1 MNTRYKEALLLCAM
15 MLIAAAPPAFGT
27 IIYGGANVEVPTSTP
42 ATAVGDAGTLNNR
55 VGVLDFTTPKM
66 AGWPVA
72 MGIMGIANNNIVVDP
87 SDAAPY
93 SKYCRSWVF
102 TGATLPAGTAG
113 DAAAEWTGT
122 LAPAS
127 ASEVLN
133 TGDTI
138 IMSASANGQS
148 HSEVHATNTTGN
160 ATNTTGTV
168 PTTAQTLIDAWAGS
182 RAVVGSIDLWD
193 RDLYGNAQITST
205 AQTDAAGSVSTGA
218 TAAGYT
224 GNEEPQ
230 PNAVAGFSARRITMS
245 SGSTRV
251 PGAISGT
258 VTGTTSVEIANALGG
273 PVAARAPGLAAG
285 YATANTYAMAAA
297 SDLPNTRSYS
307 LSDIRSSARATRPTT
322 NGETAVLAR
331 SDGTA
336 SSEAWDSSRNWA
348 SPTAPGTGNSITSV
362 TGKTVA
368 QATAMRAGDII
379 FGDSLTLPGIL
390 AARSPDGAQ
399 TWSQMLAVAAKGQS
413 VIQAPTPDERDAFTF
428 AYTSARVRRTTGNTA
443 DANRAIGATWLGSA
457 ATTDANLPLTNGA
470 SLNAKSAET
479 QSGFNTAATLSN
491 IGMSSGAHAKSATTT
506 VDPFQG
512 STATL
517 ATKAHFTGVGAQPQ
531 EVAIG
536 NTLAAYPAGT
546 VPIVQNGFVTN
557 GPGFTGQGWDDAGSY
572 IIAGTQDA
580 TTTGSSGTYRLTAQ
594 PTDVREWVSGAS
606 LLTNNWILQRPIP
619 LNWQKPQTVSAVPNL
634 QEIPFVGRNPDS
646 YQWSGNMIGPS

>member
-1 MNTRYKEALLLCAM
+1 MNTRYKVALLLCAM
-15 MLIAAAPPAFGT
+15 MLIATAPPAFGT

-55 VGVLDFTTPKM
+55 AGALDFTVPKM
-66 AGWPVA
+66 AGWPAV
-72 MGIMGIANNNIVVDP
+72 MNTVNNRIVVDP
-87 SDAAPY
+87 RAAGAFA
-93 SKYCRSWVF
+93 KYCRSWVF
-102 TGATLPAGTAG
+102 TGATLPARTQG

-127 ASEVLN
+127 ASEVLD
-133 TGDTI
+133 TADTI

-148 HSEVHATNTTGN
+148 HSEVHATN
-160 ATNTTGTV
+160 AAGTI

-182 RAVVGSIDLWD
+182 RIAGGFVNPWD

-205 AQTDAAGSVSTGA
+205 AQTNAAGSVSTGA

-224 GNEEPQ
+224 GNDEPQ
-230 PNAVAGFSARRITMS
+230 PYAVAGFSAQRITMS

-273 PVAARAPGLAAG
+273 PVAARAPGWAAG

-322 NGETAVLAR
+322 NGQTAVLAR

-368 QATAMRAGDII
+368 QATAMRTGDII
-379 FGDSLTLPGIL
+379 FGDGLPLGPAGTIL
-390 AARSPDGAQ
+390 AARSPDGLQ

-428 AYTSARVRRTTGNTA
+428 ADTSARVTRANGNTA
-443 DANRAIGATWLGSA
+443 DANRAISATWLGSA
-457 ATTDANLPLTNGA
+457 AATDANLPLTSGA

-479 QSGFNTAATLSN
+479 QSGFNTEATLSN
-491 IGMSSGAHAKSATTT
+491 IGMSSGAHAKGTTT
-506 VDPFQG
+506 GQG

-517 ATKAHFTGVGAQPQ
+517 ATKARFTGAGVGPQ
-531 EVAIG
+531 QVAIG
-536 NTLAAYPAGT
+536 NALAYPGGN
-546 VPIVQNGFVTN
+546 PILNGFVTN

-594 PTDVREWVSGAS
+594 PTDVREWVTGAS
-606 LLTNNWILQRPIP
+606 LLNNNWILQRPAP
-619 LNWQKPQTVSAVPNL
+619 LNWQKPQTVNAVPNL
-634 QEIPFVGRNPDS
+634 QEIPVAGRNPDS
-646 YQWSGNMIGPS
+646 YQWSGDMTGPS

>member
-1 MNTRYKEALLLCAM
+1 MNTRYKVALLLCAM
-15 MLIAAAPPAFGT
+15 MLIATAPPAFGT

-55 VGVLDFTTPKM
+55 AGALDFTVPKM
-66 AGWPVA
+66 AGWPAV
-72 MGIMGIANNNIVVDP
+72 MNTVNNRIVVDP
-87 SDAAPY
+87 RAAGAFA
-93 SKYCRSWVF
+93 KYCRSWVF
-102 TGATLPAGTAG
+102 TGATLPARTAG

-133 TGDTI
+133 TADTI

-148 HSEVHATNTTGN
+148 HSEVHATN
-160 ATNTTGTV
+160 AAGTI

-182 RAVVGSIDLWD
+182 RIAVGSVNPGWD

-224 GNEEPQ
+224 GNTEPQ
-230 PNAVAGFSARRITMS
+230 PNAVAGFSAQRITMS

-273 PVAARAPGLAAG
+273 PVAARAPGWAAG

-368 QATAMRAGDII
+368 QATAMRTGDII
-379 FGDSLTLPGIL
+379 FGDGLPLGPAGTIL
-390 AARSPDGAQ
+390 AARSPDGLQ

-428 AYTSARVRRTTGNTA
+428 AYTSARVTRTTGNTL

-457 ATTDANLPLTNGA
+457 STTDANLPLTSGA

-479 QSGFNTAATLSN
+479 QSGFNTAATLSS
-491 IGMSSGAHAKSATTT
+491 IGMSSGAHTKQATTG
-506 VDPFQG
+506 QG
-512 STATL
+512 SVAKL
-517 ATKAHFTGVGAQPQ
+517 ATKASFTGVGTQPQ
-531 EVAIG
+531 QVAIG
-536 NTLAAYPAGT
+536 NTLAYPAGT
-546 VPIVQNGFVTN
+546 LSATGLLNGFVTN

-594 PTDVREWVSGAS
+594 PTDVREWVTGAS
-606 LLTNNWILQRPIP
+606 LLDNNWILQRPAP

-634 QEIPFVGRNPDS
+634 QEIPFTGRNPDI
-646 YQWSGNMIGPS
+646 YQWSGGMTGPS

>member
-1 MNTRYKEALLLCAM
+1 MNTRYKVALLLCAM
-15 MLIAAAPPAFGT
+15 MLIATAPSAFGT
-27 IIYGGANVEVPTSTP
+27 ITYGGTNVEVPPSTP
-42 ATAVGDAGTLNNR
+42 ATAVGDAGTLNN
-55 VGVLDFTTPKM
+55 GVNALVFNTPKM
-66 AGWPVA
+66 AGWPA
-72 MGIMGIANNNIVVDP
+72 PMAIMGIANNGIAVDP
-87 SDAAPY
+87 SGGALFA
-93 SKYCRSWVF
+93 KYCRSWVF
-102 TGATLPAGTAG
+102 TGASLPVATAG
-113 DAAAEWTGT
+113 GAAAEWTGT

-148 HSEVHATNTTGN
+148 HSEVLATTT
-160 ATNTTGTV
+160 AGTV

-182 RAVVGSIDLWD
+182 RTVAGGVGWD
-193 RDLYGNAQITST
+193 RDLHGNAQITST
-205 AQTDAAGSVSTGA
+205 AQTNAPGSVSTGA

-224 GNEEPQ
+224 GNTETQ
-230 PNAVAGFSARRITMS
+230 PYAVAGFSARRITMS

-251 PGAISGT
+251 PGAISGM
-258 VTGTTSVEIANALGG
+258 VTGTTSVEIANAAGG
-273 PVAARAPGLAAG
+273 RAAG

-297 SDLPNTRSYS
+297 SDLPNTRSFS
-307 LSDIRSSARATRPTT
+307 LSEIRSSARATRTT
-322 NGETAVLAR
+322 NGQTAVLAR

-379 FGDSLTLPGIL
+379 FGDGLPLGPAGTIL
-390 AARSPDGAQ
+390 AARSPDGLQ

-413 VIQAPTPDERDAFTF
+413 VNRVITMPNERDAFTF
-428 AYTSARVRRTTGNTA
+428 ADTSARVTRANGNTA
-443 DANRAIGATWLGSA
+443 DANRAISATWLGSA
-457 ATTDANLPLTNGA
+457 AATDANLPLTSGA

-479 QSGFNTAATLSN
+479 QSGFNTEATLSN
-491 IGMSSGAHAKSATTT
+491 IGMSSGAHAKGTTT
-506 VDPFQG
+506 GQG

-517 ATKAHFTGVGAQPQ
+517 ATKARFTGAGVGPQ
-531 EVAIG
+531 QVAIG
-536 NTLAAYPAGT
+536 NALAYPGGN
-546 VPIVQNGFVTN
+546 PILNGFVTN

-594 PTDVREWVSGAS
+594 PTDVREWVTGAT
-606 LLTNNWILQRPIP
+606 LLNNNWILQRPAP
-619 LNWQKPQTVSAVPNL
+619 LNWQKPQTVNAVPNL
-634 QEIPFVGRNPDS
+634 QEIPVAGRNPDS
-646 YQWSGNMIGPS
+646 YQWSGDMTGPS

>member
-1 MNTRYKEALLLCAM
+1 MDRRQRQMCIRDRLLVAI
-15 MLIAAAPPAFGT
+15 MLIAAVPPAFGT
-27 IIYGGANVEVPTSTP
+27 ITYGGANVEVPTSTP

-55 VGVLDFTTPKM
+55 AGALDFTVPKM
-66 AGWPVA
+66 AGWPAV
-72 MGIMGIANNNIVVDP
+72 MNTVNNRIVVDP
-87 SDAAPY
+87 SAAADAFE
-93 SKYCRSWVF
+93 KYCRSWVF

-127 ASEVLN
+127 ASEVLD
-133 TGDTI
+133 TADTI

-148 HSEVHATNTTGN
+148 HSEVHATN
-160 ATNTTGTV
+160 AAGTI

-182 RAVVGSIDLWD
+182 RIAGGFVNPRDRNPWD

-205 AQTDAAGSVSTGA
+205 AQTNAPGSVSTGA

-224 GNEEPQ
+224 GNTEPQ
-230 PNAVAGFSARRITMS
+230 PNAVAGFSAQRITMS

-251 PGAISGT
+251 PGAISGM
-258 VTGTTSVEIANALGG
+258 VTGTTSVEIANAAGG
-273 PVAARAPGLAAG
+273 RGDG

-307 LSDIRSSARATRPTT
+307 LSDIRSSARATRGVT

-348 SPTAPGTGNSITSV
+348 SPTTSGTGNSFTSV

-368 QATAMRAGDII
+368 QATAMRAGDNV
-379 FGDSLTLPGIL
+379 FGDSLTLPAFL
-390 AARSPDGAQ
+390 AARSPDGVQ

-413 VIQAPTPDERDAFTF
+413 VSQIIALPDERDAFTF
-428 AYTSARVRRTTGNTA
+428 AYTSARVTRTTGNTA

-491 IGMSSGAHAKSATTT
+491 IGMSSGAHAKGATTT
-506 VDPFQG
+506 FTGPIWQG

-536 NTLAAYPAGT
+536 NALAYPAGT

-594 PTDVREWVSGAS
+594 PTDVREWVTGAS
-606 LLTNNWILQRPIP
+606 LLNNNWILQRPAP
-619 LNWQKPQTVSAVPNL
+619 LNWQKPQTVNAVPNL
-634 QEIPFVGRNPDS
+634 QEIPVAGRNPDS
-646 YQWSGNMIGPS
+646 YQWSGDMTGPS

>member
-1 MNTRYKEALLLCAM
+1 MNTRYKVALLLCAM
-15 MLIAAAPPAFGT
+15 MLIATAPSAFGT
-27 IIYGGANVEVPTSTP
+27 ITYGGANVEVPTSNP
-42 ATAVGDAGTLNNR
+42 AVAAGDTGTLNNWA
-55 VGVLDFTTPKM
+55 GALIYNTPKM
-66 AGWPVA
+66 TAGVGWPRL
-72 MGIMGIANNNIVVDP
+72 MTIANNNIVVDP
-87 SDAAPY
+87 SGPAPY
-93 SKYCRSWVF
+93 TKYCRSWVF
-102 TGATLPAGTAG
+102 TGASLPVGFTG

-148 HSEVHATNTTGN
+148 HSEIHATT
-160 ATNTTGTV
+160 AGTI

-182 RAVVGSIDLWD
+182 RNALFAVNAWD

-205 AQTDAAGSVSTGA
+205 AQTNAAGSVSTGA

-230 PNAVAGFSARRITMS
+230 PNAVAGFSAQRITMS

-273 PVAARAPGLAAG
+273 PVAARAPGWAAG

-368 QATAMRAGDII
+368 QATAMRAGDRV
-379 FGDSLTLPGIL
+379 FGDPLVLGPVL
-390 AARSPDGAQ
+390 AARSPDGLQ
-399 TWSQMLAVAAKGQS
+399 TWSQMLAVASKGQS
-413 VIQAPTPDERDAFTF
+413 VNQILTNPYERDAFTF
-428 AYTSARVRRTTGNTA
+428 ADTSARVIRTTGSTA
-443 DANRAIGATWLGSA
+443 DANRAISATWLGSA

-479 QSGFNTAATLSN
+479 QSGFNTVATLSN

-506 VDPFQG
+506 FTGPIFQG
-512 STATL
+512 STAKL
-517 ATKAHFTGVGAQPQ
+517 AAKAHFTGVGTQPQ
-531 EVAIG
+531 QVAIG
-536 NTLAAYPAGT
+536 NVLAYPAGSFSPT
-546 VPIVQNGFVTN
+546 GFLNGFTTN
-557 GPGFTGQGWDDAGSY
+557 GPGFTGEGWDDAGSY
-572 IIAGTQDA
+572 IIAGSQDA
-580 TTTGSSGTYRLTAQ
+580 TTTGSSGTYSLTAQ
-594 PTDVREWVSGAS
+594 PTDVREWVTGAS
-606 LLTNNWILQRPIP
+606 LLNNNWILQRPAP
-619 LNWQKPQTVSAVPNL
+619 LDWQKPQTVNAVPNL
-634 QEIPFVGRNPDS
+634 QEIPVAGRNPDS
-646 YQWSGNMIGPS
+646 YQWSGDMTGPS

>member
-15 MLIAAAPPAFGT
+15 MLIAAVPPAFGT
-27 IIYGGANVEVPTSTP
+27 ITYGGTSVEVPTSTP
-42 ATAVGDAGTLNNR
+42 ATAVGHAGTLSN
-55 VGVLDFTTPKM
+55 GVNALGFNTPKL

-87 SDAAPY
+87 SGADPY

-122 LAPAS
+122 YAPVS
-127 ASEVLN
+127 ASEVLD
-133 TGDTI
+133 TADTI

-148 HSEVHATNTTGN
+148 RSEVHATN
-160 ATNTTGTV
+160 AAGTV

-182 RAVVGSIDLWD
+182 RIVADANPWD

-205 AQTDAAGSVSTGA
+205 AQTNAAGSVSTGA

-224 GNEEPQ
+224 GNTEPQ
-230 PNAVAGFSARRITMS
+230 PNAVAGFSAQRITMS
-245 SGSTRV
+245 AGSTRV

-258 VTGTTSVEIANALGG
+258 VTGTTSVEIANAKGG
-273 PVAARAPGLAAG
+273 RAAG

-307 LSDIRSSARATRPTT
+307 LSDIRSSARATRTT
-322 NGETAVLAR
+322 NGQTAVLAR

-348 SPTAPGTGNSITSV
+348 SPTTSGTGNSFTSV

-428 AYTSARVRRTTGNTA
+428 AYTSARVRRTTGNTS

-506 VDPFQG
+506 FTGPTFQG
-512 STATL
+512 SNATL

-536 NTLAAYPAGT
+536 NTLAYPAGT

-594 PTDVREWVSGAS
+594 PTDVREWVTGAS
-606 LLTNNWILQRPIP
+606 LLDNNWILQRPAP

-634 QEIPFVGRNPDS
+634 QEIPFTGRNPDI
-646 YQWSGNMIGPS
+646 YQWSGGMTGPS

>member
-1 MNTRYKEALLLCAM
+1 MNTRYKVALLLCAM
-15 MLIAAAPPAFGT
+15 MLIATAPPAFGT

-55 VGVLDFTTPKM
+55 AGALDFTVPKM
-66 AGWPVA
+66 AGWPAV
-72 MGIMGIANNNIVVDP
+72 MNTVNNRIVVDP
-87 SDAAPY
+87 SAAAAGAFE
-93 SKYCRSWVF
+93 KYCRSWVF
-102 TGATLPAGTAG
+102 TGATLPARTQG

-133 TGDTI
+133 TADTI

-148 HSEVHATNTTGN
+148 HSEVHATNT
-160 ATNTTGTV
+160 AGTI

-182 RAVVGSIDLWD
+182 RTLVSPNPSD

-205 AQTDAAGSVSTGA
+205 AQTNAAGSVSTGA

-224 GNEEPQ
+224 GNTEPQ

-273 PVAARAPGLAAG
+273 PVAARAPGWAAG

-368 QATAMRAGDII
+368 QATAMRTGDII
-379 FGDSLTLPGIL
+379 FGDGLPLGPAGTIL
-390 AARSPDGAQ
+390 AARSPDGLQ

-428 AYTSARVRRTTGNTA
+428 AYTSARVTRTTGNTL

-457 ATTDANLPLTNGA
+457 STTDANLPLTSGA

-479 QSGFNTAATLSN
+479 QSGFNTAATLSS
-491 IGMSSGAHAKSATTT
+491 IGMSSGAHTKQATTG
-506 VDPFQG
+506 QG
-512 STATL
+512 SVAKL
-517 ATKAHFTGVGAQPQ
+517 ATKASFTGVGPQPQ
-531 EVAIG
+531 QVAIG
-536 NTLAAYPAGT
+536 NVLAYPAGSFSPT
-546 VPIVQNGFVTN
+546 GFLNGFTTN
-557 GPGFTGQGWDDAGSY
+557 GPGFTGDGWDDAGSY
-572 IIAGTQDA
+572 IIAGSQDA
-580 TTTGSSGTYRLTAQ
+580 TTTGSSGTYSLTAQ
-594 PTDVREWVSGAS
+594 PTDVREWVTGAS
-606 LLTNNWILQRPIP
+606 LLNNNWILQRPAP
-619 LNWQKPQTVSAVPNL
+619 LDWQKPQTVNAVPNL
-634 QEIPFVGRNPDS
+634 QEIPVAGRNPDS
-646 YQWSGNMIGPS
+646 YQWSGDLIGPS

>member
-1 MNTRYKEALLLCAM
+1 MNTRYKVALLLCAM
-15 MLIAAAPPAFGT
+15 MLIATAPPAFGT
-27 IIYGGANVEVPTSTP
+27 ITYGGTNVEVPTSTP
-42 ATAVGDAGTLNNR
+42 ATAVGDAGTLNNN
-55 VGVLDFTTPKM
+55 VGALDFTTPKM

-87 SDAAPY
+87 SGAAPY

-122 LAPAS
+122 YAPVS
-127 ASEVLN
+127 ASEVLD
-133 TGDTI
+133 TADTI

-148 HSEVHATNTTGN
+148 RSEVHATN
-160 ATNTTGTV
+160 AAGTV

-182 RAVVGSIDLWD
+182 RTVAGGVGWD

-224 GNEEPQ
+224 GNTEPQ

-273 PVAARAPGLAAG
+273 PAAARAPGWAAG

-307 LSDIRSSARATRPTT
+307 LSDIRSSAMATRPTT
-322 NGETAVLAR
+322 NGQTAVLAR

-348 SPTAPGTGNSITSV
+348 SPTAPGTGNSFTSV

-390 AARSPDGAQ
+390 AARSPDGLQ

-428 AYTSARVRRTTGNTA
+428 AYTSARVTRTTGNTL

-457 ATTDANLPLTNGA
+457 AATDANLPLTNGA

-479 QSGFNTAATLSN
+479 QSGFNTAATLSS
-491 IGMSSGAHAKSATTT
+491 IGMSSGAHTKRTTT
-506 VDPFQG
+506 GQG
-512 STATL
+512 SVAKL
-517 ATKAHFTGVGAQPQ
+517 ATKARFTGVGPQPQ
-531 EVAIG
+531 QVAIG
-536 NTLAAYPAGT
+536 DTLAYPAGT
-546 VPIVQNGFVTN
+546 VSATGLLNGFVTN

-594 PTDVREWVSGAS
+594 PTDVREWVTGAS
-606 LLTNNWILQRPIP
+606 LLNNNWILQRPAP
-619 LNWQKPQTVSAVPNL
+619 LNWQKPQTVNAVPNL
-634 QEIPFVGRNPDS
+634 QEIPVAGRNPDS
-646 YQWSGNMIGPS
+646 YQWSGDMTGPS

>member
-15 MLIAAAPPAFGT
+15 MLIAAVPPAFGT

-55 VGVLDFTTPKM
+55 AGALDFTVPKM
-66 AGWPVA
+66 AGWPAV
-72 MGIMGIANNNIVVDP
+72 MNTANNRIVVDP
-87 SDAAPY
+87 RAAGAFA
-93 SKYCRSWVF
+93 KYCRSWVF
-102 TGATLPAGTAG
+102 TGATLPARTQG

-133 TGDTI
+133 TADTI

-148 HSEVHATNTTGN
+148 HSEVHATNT
-160 ATNTTGTV
+160 AGTI

-182 RAVVGSIDLWD
+182 RTLVSPNPSD

-205 AQTDAAGSVSTGA
+205 AQTNAAGSVSTGA

-224 GNEEPQ
+224 GNTEPQ
-230 PNAVAGFSARRITMS
+230 PNAVAGFSAQRITMS

-273 PVAARAPGLAAG
+273 PVAAPAAGRADG

-307 LSDIRSSARATRPTT
+307 LSDIRSSAMATRPTT
-322 NGETAVLAR
+322 NGQTAVLAR

-368 QATAMRAGDII
+368 QATAMRAGDSV
-379 FGDSLTLPGIL
+379 FGDSLTLPAFL
-390 AARSPDGAQ
+390 AARSPDGVQ

-428 AYTSARVRRTTGNTA
+428 AYTSARVTRTTGDTA
-443 DANRAIGATWLGSA
+443 DANRTIGATWLGSA
-457 ATTDANLPLTNGA
+457 STTDANLPLTSGA

-479 QSGFNTAATLSN
+479 QSGFNTEATLSN
-491 IGMSSGAHAKSATTT
+491 IGMSSGAHAKGTTT
-506 VDPFQG
+506 GQG

-517 ATKAHFTGVGAQPQ
+517 ATKARFTGAGVGPQ
-531 EVAIG
+531 QVAIG
-536 NTLAAYPAGT
+536 NALAYPGGN
-546 VPIVQNGFVTN
+546 PILNGFVTN

-594 PTDVREWVSGAS
+594 PTDVREWVTGAS
-606 LLTNNWILQRPIP
+606 LLDNNWILQRPAP

-634 QEIPFVGRNPDS
+634 QEIPVAGRNPDS
-646 YQWSGNMIGPS
+646 YQWSGDLTGPS

>member
-1 MNTRYKEALLLCAM
+1 MNTRYKVALLLCAM
-15 MLIAAAPPAFGT
+15 MLIATAPPAFGT

-55 VGVLDFTTPKM
+55 AGALDFTVPKM
-66 AGWPVA
+66 AGWPAV
-72 MGIMGIANNNIVVDP
+72 MNTVNNNIVLDP
-87 SDAAPY
+87 SAAGNFE
-93 SKYCRSWVF
+93 KYCRSWVF
-102 TGATLPAGTAG
+102 TGATLPAATQG

-133 TGDTI
+133 TADTI

-148 HSEVHATNTTGN
+148 HSEVHATNT
-160 ATNTTGTV
+160 AGTI

-182 RAVVGSIDLWD
+182 RTLVSPNPSD

-224 GNEEPQ
+224 GNTEPQ

-245 SGSTRV
+245 SGSIRV

-273 PVAARAPGLAAG
+273 PAAARAPGRAAG

-297 SDLPNTRSYS
+297 SDLPNTLSYS
-307 LSDIRSSARATRPTT
+307 LSDIRSSAMATRPTT
-322 NGETAVLAR
+322 NGQTAVLAR

-368 QATAMRAGDII
+368 QATAMRAGDSV

-390 AARSPDGAQ
+390 AARSPDGVQ

-428 AYTSARVRRTTGNTA
+428 AYTSARVTRTTGNTL

-457 ATTDANLPLTNGA
+457 STTDANLPLTSGA

-479 QSGFNTAATLSN
+479 QSGFNTVATLSR
-491 IGMSSGAHAKSATTT
+491 IGMSSGAHAKGATAT
-506 VDPFQG
+506 VAPFQG

-536 NTLAAYPAGT
+536 NTLAYPAGT

-594 PTDVREWVSGAS
+594 PTDVREWVTGAS
-606 LLTNNWILQRPIP
+606 LLNNNWILQRPAP
-619 LNWQKPQTVSAVPNL
+619 LNWQKPQTVNAVPNL
-634 QEIPFVGRNPDS
+634 QEIPVAGRNPDS
-646 YQWSGNMIGPS
+646 YQWSGEMTGPS

>member
-1 MNTRYKEALLLCAM
+1 MNTRYKVALLLCAM
-15 MLIAAAPPAFGT
+15 MLIATAPPAFGT

-55 VGVLDFTTPKM
+55 AGALDFTVPKM
-66 AGWPVA
+66 AGWPAV
-72 MGIMGIANNNIVVDP
+72 MNTVNNRIVVDP
-87 SDAAPY
+87 SAAGAFE
-93 SKYCRSWVF
+93 KYCRSWVF
-102 TGATLPAGTAG
+102 TGATLPAATQG

-133 TGDTI
+133 TADTI

-148 HSEVHATNTTGN
+148 HSEVHATNT
-160 ATNTTGTV
+160 AGTI

-182 RAVVGSIDLWD
+182 RIAVGAVNPGWD

-224 GNEEPQ
+224 GNTEPQ
-230 PNAVAGFSARRITMS
+230 PNAVAGFSAQRITMS

-273 PVAARAPGLAAG
+273 PAAAQAAG
-285 YATANTYAMAAA
+285 RADGYSTANTYAMAAA

-307 LSDIRSSARATRPTT
+307 LSDIRSSAGATRTT
-322 NGETAVLAR
+322 NGQTAVLAR

-368 QATAMRAGDII
+368 QATAMRAGDSV
-379 FGDSLTLPGIL
+379 FGDSLTLPAFL
-390 AARSPDGAQ
+390 AARSPDGVQ

-413 VIQAPTPDERDAFTF
+413 VSQIIALPDERDAFTF
-428 AYTSARVRRTTGNTA
+428 AYTSARVTRTTGNTA

-491 IGMSSGAHAKSATTT
+491 IGMSSGAHAKGATAT
-506 VDPFQG
+506 VAPFQG
-512 STATL
+512 STAKL
-517 ATKAHFTGVGAQPQ
+517 ATKARFTGVGPQPQ
-531 EVAIG
+531 QVAIG
-536 NTLAAYPAGT
+536 DTLAYPAGT
-546 VPIVQNGFVTN
+546 VSATGLLNGFVTN

-594 PTDVREWVSGAS
+594 PTDVREWVTGAS
-606 LLTNNWILQRPIP
+606 LLDNNWILQRPAP

-634 QEIPFVGRNPDS
+634 QEIPFTGRNPDI
-646 YQWSGNMIGPS
+646 YQWSGGMTGPS

>member
-1 MNTRYKEALLLCAM
+1 MNTRYKVALLLCAM
-15 MLIAAAPPAFGT
+15 MLIATAPPAFGT

-55 VGVLDFTTPKM
+55 AGALDFTVPKM
-66 AGWPVA
+66 AGWPAV
-72 MGIMGIANNNIVVDP
+72 MNTVNNRIVVDP
-87 SDAAPY
+87 RAAGAFA
-93 SKYCRSWVF
+93 KYCRSWVF
-102 TGATLPAGTAG
+102 TGATLPARTQG

-148 HSEVHATNTTGN
+148 HSEVHATN
-160 ATNTTGTV
+160 AAGTI

-182 RAVVGSIDLWD
+182 RNALFAVNAWD

-205 AQTDAAGSVSTGA
+205 AQTNAAGSVSTGA

-224 GNEEPQ
+224 GNTEPQ
-230 PNAVAGFSARRITMS
+230 PNAVAGFSAQRITMS

-273 PVAARAPGLAAG
+273 PVAARAPGWAAG

-307 LSDIRSSARATRPTT
+307 LSDIRSSARATRTT
-322 NGETAVLAR
+322 NGQTAVLAR

-368 QATAMRAGDII
+368 QATAMRAGDRV
-379 FGDSLTLPGIL
+379 FGDPLVLGPVL
-390 AARSPDGAQ
+390 AARSPDGLQ
-399 TWSQMLAVAAKGQS
+399 TWSQMLAVASKGQS
-413 VIQAPTPDERDAFTF
+413 VNQILTNPYERDAFTF
-428 AYTSARVRRTTGNTA
+428 ADTSARVIRTTGSTA
-443 DANRAIGATWLGSA
+443 DANRAISATWLGSA
-457 ATTDANLPLTNGA
+457 ATTDANLPLTSGA

-479 QSGFNTAATLSN
+479 QSGFNTVATLSN
-491 IGMSSGAHAKSATTT
+491 IGMSSGAHAKGATAT
-506 VDPFQG
+506 VAPFQG
-512 STATL
+512 STAKL
-517 ATKAHFTGVGAQPQ
+517 ATKARFTGAGVGPQ
-531 EVAIG
+531 QVAIG
-536 NTLAAYPAGT
+536 NALAYPGGN
-546 VPIVQNGFVTN
+546 PILNGFVTN

-594 PTDVREWVSGAS
+594 PTDVREWVTGAS
-606 LLTNNWILQRPIP
+606 LLDNNWILQRPAP
-619 LNWQKPQTVSAVPNL
+619 LNWQKPQTVNAVPNL
-634 QEIPFVGRNPDS
+634 QEIPVAGRNPDS
-646 YQWSGNMIGPS
+646 YQWSGDLTGPS

>member
-1 MNTRYKEALLLCAM
+1 MNTRYKVALLLCAM
-15 MLIAAAPPAFGT
+15 MLIATAPSAFGT
-27 IIYGGANVEVPTSTP
+27 ITYGGANVEVPTSNP
-42 ATAVGDAGTLNNR
+42 AVAAGDAGTLNNWA
-55 VGVLDFTTPKM
+55 GALIYNTPKM
-66 AGWPVA
+66 TAGVGWPRL
-72 MGIMGIANNNIVVDP
+72 MTIANNNIVVDP
-87 SDAAPY
+87 SGPAPY
-93 SKYCRSWVF
+93 TKYCRSWVF
-102 TGATLPAGTAG
+102 TGASLPAGFTG
-113 DAAAEWTGT
+113 DAAAEWTGN

-148 HSEVHATNTTGN
+148 HSEIHATT
-160 ATNTTGTV
+160 AGTI

-182 RAVVGSIDLWD
+182 RTLVSPNPSD

-205 AQTDAAGSVSTGA
+205 AQTNAAGSVSTGA

-230 PNAVAGFSARRITMS
+230 PYAVAGFSAQRITMS

-322 NGETAVLAR
+322 NGQTAVLAR

-368 QATAMRAGDII
+368 QATAMRAGDRV
-379 FGDSLTLPGIL
+379 FGDPLVLGPVL
-390 AARSPDGAQ
+390 AARSPDGLQ
-399 TWSQMLAVAAKGQS
+399 TWSQMLAVASKGQS

-428 AYTSARVRRTTGNTA
+428 AYTSARVIRTTGSTA

-457 ATTDANLPLTNGA
+457 STTDANLPLTSGA

-479 QSGFNTAATLSN
+479 QSGFNTAATLSS
-491 IGMSSGAHAKSATTT
+491 IGMSSGAHTKRTTT
-506 VDPFQG
+506 GQG
-512 STATL
+512 SVAKL
-517 ATKAHFTGVGAQPQ
+517 ATKARFTGVGTQPQ
-531 EVAIG
+531 QVAIG
-536 NTLAAYPAGT
+536 DTLAYPAGT
-546 VPIVQNGFVTN
+546 VSATGFLNGFVTN
-557 GPGFTGQGWDDAGSY
+557 GPGFTGEGWDDAGSY
-572 IIAGTQDA
+572 IIAGSQDA

-594 PTDVREWVSGAS
+594 PTDVREWVCGAS
-606 LLTNNWILQRPIP
+606 LLTNNWVLQRPAP
-619 LNWQKPQTVSAVPNL
+619 LDWQKPQTVNAVPNL
-634 QEIPFVGRNPDS
+634 QEIPVVGRNPDS
-646 YQWSGNMIGPS
+646 YQWSGDMTGPS

>member
-55 VGVLDFTTPKM
+55 VGALGFTAPKM
-66 AGWPVA
+66 IAGAGWPA
-72 MGIMGIANNNIVVDP
+72 LMNLPNNGIVLDP
-87 SDAAPY
+87 SAAAGAFQ
-93 SKYCRSWVF
+93 KYCRSWVF
-102 TGATLPAGTAG
+102 TGATLPAATVG

-127 ASEVLN
+127 ASEVL
-133 TGDTI
+133 DTADTV

-148 HSEVHATNTTGN
+148 HSEVHATNT
-160 ATNTTGTV
+160 AGTI

-182 RAVVGSIDLWD
+182 RIAGAASD

-205 AQTDAAGSVSTGA
+205 AQTNAAGSVSTGA
-218 TAAGYT
+218 TASGYT
-224 GNEEPQ
+224 GNTEPQ
-230 PNAVAGFSARRITMS
+230 PYAVAGFSAQRITMS

-258 VTGTTSVEIANALGG
+258 VTGTTSVEIANANGG
-273 PVAARAPGLAAG
+273 RGDG

-307 LSDIRSSARATRPTT
+307 LSEIRSSARADRSAAAP
-322 NGETAVLAR
+322 NVNRRTAVLAR

-348 SPTAPGTGNSITSV
+348 SPTALGTGNSITSV
-362 TGKTVA
+362 AGKTVA
-368 QATAMRAGDII
+368 QATAMRAGDIVL
-379 FGDSLTLPGIL
+379 GDSLTLPGIL
-390 AARSPDGAQ
+390 GVRSPDGLQ

-428 AYTSARVRRTTGNTA
+428 AYTSARVRRTSGNPA
-443 DANRAIGATWLGSA
+443 DANMAFGATWLGSA
-457 ATTDANLPLTNGA
+457 ATTDANLPLTSGA

-491 IGMSSGAHAKSATTT
+491 IGMSSGAHAKGAAITA
-506 VDPFQG
+506 PGPIFQG
-512 STATL
+512 STAKL
-517 ATKAHFTGVGAQPQ
+517 ATKAHFTGVGVAPQ

-536 NTLAAYPAGT
+536 NVLAYPAGT
-546 VPIVQNGFVTN
+546 VAPVTGLVNGFVTN
-557 GPGFTGQGWDDAGSY
+557 GPGFTGQGWDDGGSY

-594 PTDVREWVSGAS
+594 PTDVREWVTGAS
-606 LLTNNWILQRPIP
+606 LLNNNWILQRPAP
-619 LNWQKPQTVSAVPNL
+619 MNWQKPQTVNAVPNL
-634 QEIPFVGRNPDS
+634 QEIPVAGRNPDS
-646 YQWSGNMIGPS
+646 YQWSGEMNGPS

>member
-15 MLIAAAPPAFGT
+15 MLIAAVPPAFGT
-27 IIYGGANVEVPTSTP
+27 ITYGGANVEVPTSTP
-42 ATAVGDAGTLNNR
+42 ATAVGDAGTLNNN
-55 VGVLDFTTPKM
+55 VGILGFDTKM
-66 AGWPVA
+66 TGWPAA
-72 MGIMGIANNNIVVDP
+72 MLSPNNNIVLDP
-87 SDAAPY
+87 SVAGPFA
-93 SKYCRSWVF
+93 KYCRSWVF
-102 TGATLPAGTAG
+102 TGATLPAATQG

-133 TGDTI
+133 TADTI

-148 HSEVHATNTTGN
+148 HSEVHATNT
-160 ATNTTGTV
+160 AGTI

-182 RAVVGSIDLWD
+182 RFAVGSVNPWD

-205 AQTDAAGSVSTGA
+205 AQTNAAGSVSTGA

-224 GNEEPQ
+224 GNTEPQ
-230 PNAVAGFSARRITMS
+230 PNAVAGFSAQRITMS

-273 PVAARAPGLAAG
+273 PVAAPAAGRADG

-307 LSDIRSSARATRPTT
+307 LSDIRSSAGATRTT
-322 NGETAVLAR
+322 NGQTAVLAR

-368 QATAMRAGDII
+368 QATAMRAGDSV
-379 FGDSLTLPGIL
+379 FGDLLTLPGIL

-413 VIQAPTPDERDAFTF
+413 VNQIIALPDERDAFTF
-428 AYTSARVRRTTGNTA
+428 AYTSARVTRTTGNTL

-457 ATTDANLPLTNGA
+457 STTDANLPLTNGA

-479 QSGFNTAATLSN
+479 QSGFNTAATLSS
-491 IGMSSGAHAKSATTT
+491 IGMSSGAHTKRTTT
-506 VDPFQG
+506 GQG
-512 STATL
+512 SVAKL
-517 ATKAHFTGVGAQPQ
+517 ATKARFTGVGPQPQ

-536 NTLAAYPAGT
+536 GGPLAYPAGT
-546 VPIVQNGFVTN
+546 ISSTGFLNGFVTN

-594 PTDVREWVSGAS
+594 PTDVREWVTGAS
-606 LLTNNWILQRPIP
+606 LLNNNWILQRPAP
-619 LNWQKPQTVSAVPNL
+619 LNWQKPQTVNAVPNL
-634 QEIPFVGRNPDS
+634 QEIPVAGRNPDS
-646 YQWSGNMIGPS
+646 YQWSGNLVGPS

>member
-1 MNTRYKEALLLCAM
+1 MNTRYKVALLLCAM
-15 MLIAAAPPAFGT
+15 MLIATAPPAFGT

-55 VGVLDFTTPKM
+55 AGALDFTVPKM
-66 AGWPVA
+66 AGWPAV
-72 MGIMGIANNNIVVDP
+72 MNTVNNRIVVDP
-87 SDAAPY
+87 RAAGAFA
-93 SKYCRSWVF
+93 KYCRSWVF
-102 TGATLPAGTAG
+102 TGATLPARTQG

-133 TGDTI
+133 TADTI

-148 HSEVHATNTTGN
+148 HSEVHATNT
-160 ATNTTGTV
+160 AGTI

-182 RAVVGSIDLWD
+182 RTLVSPNPSD

-205 AQTDAAGSVSTGA
+205 AQTNAAGSVSTGA

-224 GNEEPQ
+224 GNTEPQ
-230 PNAVAGFSARRITMS
+230 PNAVAGFSAQRITMS

-273 PVAARAPGLAAG
+273 PVAAPAAGRADG

-307 LSDIRSSARATRPTT
+307 LSDIRSSARATRTT
-322 NGETAVLAR
+322 DGQTAVLAR

-348 SPTAPGTGNSITSV
+348 SPTASGTGNSFTSV

-390 AARSPDGAQ
+390 GVRSPDGLQ

-428 AYTSARVRRTTGNTA
+428 AYTSARVTRTTGDTA

-479 QSGFNTAATLSN
+479 QSGFNTAATLSS
-491 IGMSSGAHAKSATTT
+491 IGMSSGAHTKRTTT
-506 VDPFQG
+506 GQG
-512 STATL
+512 SVAKL
-517 ATKAHFTGVGAQPQ
+517 ATKARFTGVGTQPQ
-531 EVAIG
+531 QVAIG
-536 NTLAAYPAGT
+536 DTLAYPAVT
-546 VPIVQNGFVTN
+546 VSATGLLNGFVTN

-606 LLTNNWILQRPIP
+606 LLNNNWILQRPAP
-619 LNWQKPQTVSAVPNL
+619 LNWQKPQTVNAVPNL
-634 QEIPFVGRNPDS
+634 QEIPVAGRNPDS
-646 YQWSGNMIGPS
+646 YQWSGNLIGPS

>member
-1 MNTRYKEALLLCAM
+1 MAVW
-15 MLIAAAPPAFGT
+15 PAVMGT
-27 IIYGGANVEVPTSTP
+27 V
-42 ATAVGDAGTLNNR
+42 NNR
-55 VGVLDFTTPKM
+55 
-66 AGWPVA
+66 
-72 MGIMGIANNNIVVDP
+72 IVEDP
-87 SDAAPY
+87 SAAGAFA
-93 SKYCRSWVF
+93 KYCRSWVF
-102 TGATLPAGTAG
+102 TGATLPAATQG

-127 ASEVLN
+127 ASEVLD
-133 TGDTI
+133 TADTI

-148 HSEVHATNTTGN
+148 HSEVHATT
-160 ATNTTGTV
+160 AGTI

-182 RAVVGSIDLWD
+182 RTAAGPNAWD

-224 GNEEPQ
+224 GNGEPQ

-273 PVAARAPGLAAG
+273 PVGGRAPGSAAG

-307 LSDIRSSARATRPTT
+307 LSDIRSSALAVRPTT

-368 QATAMRAGDII
+368 QATAMRNGDSV
-379 FGDSLTLPGIL
+379 FGDLLTLPGIL
-390 AARSPDGAQ
+390 AARSPDGIQ

-413 VIQAPTPDERDAFTF
+413 VIQTPGPADERDAFTF
-428 AYTSARVRRTTGNTA
+428 AYTSARVRRTTGNTL

-457 ATTDANLPLTNGA
+457 STTDANLPLTSGA

-479 QSGFNTAATLSN
+479 QSGYNTAATLSS

-506 VDPFQG
+506 GPIFQG

-517 ATKAHFTGVGAQPQ
+517 ATKAHFNPGVGAQPQ

-536 NTLAAYPAGT
+536 NTLAYPAGT
-546 VPIVQNGFVTN
+546 VPIVQNGFTTN
-557 GPGFTGQGWDDAGSY
+557 GPGFTGEGWDDAGSY
-572 IIAGTQDA
+572 IIAGTQGA

-594 PTDVREWVSGAS
+594 PTDVREWVTGAS
-606 LLTNNWILQRPIP
+606 LLNNNWILQRPAP
-619 LNWQKPQTVSAVPNL
+619 LNWQKPQTVNAVPNL
-634 QEIPFVGRNPDS
+634 QEIPVAGRNPDS
-646 YQWSGNMIGPS
+646 YQWSGDMTGPS

>member
-1 MNTRYKEALLLCAM
+1 MNTRYKVALLLCAM
-15 MLIAAAPPAFGT
+15 MLIATAPPAFGT

-55 VGVLDFTTPKM
+55 AGALDFTVPKM
-66 AGWPVA
+66 AGWPAV
-72 MGIMGIANNNIVVDP
+72 MNTVNNSIVVDP
-87 SDAAPY
+87 SAAGAFE
-93 SKYCRSWVF
+93 KYCRSWVF

-127 ASEVLN
+127 ASEVLD
-133 TGDTI
+133 TADTI

-148 HSEVHATNTTGN
+148 HSEVHATN
-160 ATNTTGTV
+160 AAGTI

-182 RAVVGSIDLWD
+182 RIAGGSVNPWD

-205 AQTDAAGSVSTGA
+205 AQTNAAGSVSTGA

-230 PNAVAGFSARRITMS
+230 PNAVAGFSAQRITMS

-273 PVAARAPGLAAG
+273 PVAARAPGRAAG

-307 LSDIRSSARATRPTT
+307 LSDIRSSALAVRPTT

-368 QATAMRAGDII
+368 QATAMRTGDII
-379 FGDSLTLPGIL
+379 FGDGLPLGPAGTIL
-390 AARSPDGAQ
+390 AARSPDGLQ

-428 AYTSARVRRTTGNTA
+428 AYTSARVTRTTGNTL

-457 ATTDANLPLTNGA
+457 STTDANLPLTSGA

-479 QSGFNTAATLSN
+479 QSGFNTAATLSS
-491 IGMSSGAHAKSATTT
+491 IGMSSGAHTKQATTG
-506 VDPFQG
+506 QG
-512 STATL
+512 SVAKL
-517 ATKAHFTGVGAQPQ
+517 ATKAHFNPGVGTQPQ

-536 NTLAAYPAGT
+536 DTLAYPAGT
-546 VPIVQNGFVTN
+546 VPIVQNGFTTN

-594 PTDVREWVSGAS
+594 PTDVREWVTGAS
-606 LLTNNWILQRPIP
+606 LLNNNWILQRPAP
-619 LNWQKPQTVSAVPNL
+619 LNWQKPQTVNAVPNL
-634 QEIPFVGRNPDS
+634 QEIPVAGRNPDS
-646 YQWSGNMIGPS
+646 YQWSGDLTGPS

>member
-1 MNTRYKEALLLCAM
+1 
-15 MLIAAAPPAFGT
+15 
-27 IIYGGANVEVPTSTP
+27 
-42 ATAVGDAGTLNNR
+42 
-55 VGVLDFTTPKM
+55 
-66 AGWPVA
+66 
-72 MGIMGIANNNIVVDP
+72 
-87 SDAAPY
+87 
-93 SKYCRSWVF
+93 
-102 TGATLPAGTAG
+102 
-113 DAAAEWTGT
+113 
-122 LAPAS
+122 
-127 ASEVLN
+127 
-133 TGDTI
+133 
-138 IMSASANGQS
+138 MSASANGQS
-148 HSEVHATNTTGN
+148 HSEVHATNT
-160 ATNTTGTV
+160 AGTV

-182 RAVVGSIDLWD
+182 RTLVSPNPSD
-193 RDLYGNAQITST
+193 RNLYGNAQITST
-205 AQTDAAGSVSTGA
+205 AQTNAAGSVSTGA

-224 GNEEPQ
+224 GNTEPQ
-230 PNAVAGFSARRITMS
+230 PNAVAGFSAQRITMS

-273 PVAARAPGLAAG
+273 PAAARAAGRADG

-307 LSDIRSSARATRPTT
+307 LSDIRSSAGATRTT
-322 NGETAVLAR
+322 NGQTAVLAR

-368 QATAMRAGDII
+368 QATAMRAGDSV
-379 FGDSLTLPGIL
+379 FGDSLTLPAFL

-413 VIQAPTPDERDAFTF
+413 VSRTPGPDERDAFTF
-428 AYTSARVRRTTGNTA
+428 AYTSARVTRTTGNTA

-491 IGMSSGAHAKSATTT
+491 IGMSSGAHAKGATAT
-506 VDPFQG
+506 VAPFQG
-512 STATL
+512 STAKL
-517 ATKAHFTGVGAQPQ
+517 ATKAHFTGVGTQPQ
-531 EVAIG
+531 QVAIG
-536 NTLAAYPAGT
+536 DTLAYPAGT
-546 VPIVQNGFVTN
+546 VSATGLLNGFVTN

-594 PTDVREWVSGAS
+594 PTDVREWVTGAS
-606 LLTNNWILQRPIP
+606 LLNNNWILQRPAP
-619 LNWQKPQTVSAVPNL
+619 LNWQKPQTVNAVPNL
-634 QEIPFVGRNPDS
+634 QEIPVAGRNPDS
-646 YQWSGNMIGPS
+646 YQWSGNLIGPS

>member
-1 MNTRYKEALLLCAM
+1 MNTRYKVALLLCAM
-15 MLIAAAPPAFGT
+15 MLIATAPPAFGT

-55 VGVLDFTTPKM
+55 AGALDFTVPKM
-66 AGWPVA
+66 AGWPAV
-72 MGIMGIANNNIVVDP
+72 MNTVNNRIVVDP
-87 SDAAPY
+87 SAAGAFE
-93 SKYCRSWVF
+93 KYCRSWVF
-102 TGATLPAGTAG
+102 TGATLPAATAG

-133 TGDTI
+133 TADTV

-148 HSEVHATNTTGN
+148 HSEVHATDT
-160 ATNTTGTV
+160 AGTV

-182 RAVVGSIDLWD
+182 RIAVGAVNPGWD

-224 GNEEPQ
+224 GNTEPQ

-273 PVAARAPGLAAG
+273 PAAGRAAGRADG

-307 LSDIRSSARATRPTT
+307 LSDIRSSARATRTT
-322 NGETAVLAR
+322 NGQTAVLAR

-368 QATAMRAGDII
+368 QATAMRAGDNV
-379 FGDSLTLPGIL
+379 FGDSLTLPAFL
-390 AARSPDGAQ
+390 AARSPDGVQ

-413 VIQAPTPDERDAFTF
+413 VSQIIALPDERDAFTF
-428 AYTSARVRRTTGNTA
+428 AYTSARVTRTTGNTA

-491 IGMSSGAHAKSATTT
+491 IGMSSGAHAKGATAT
-506 VDPFQG
+506 VAPFQG
-512 STATL
+512 STAKL
-517 ATKAHFTGVGAQPQ
+517 ATKARFTGVGPQPQ
-531 EVAIG
+531 QVAIG
-536 NTLAAYPAGT
+536 DTLAYPAGT
-546 VPIVQNGFVTN
+546 VSATGFLNGFTTN
-557 GPGFTGQGWDDAGSY
+557 GPGFTGEGWDDAGSY
-572 IIAGTQDA
+572 IIAGSQDA
-580 TTTGSSGTYRLTAQ
+580 TTTGSSGTYSLTAQ
-594 PTDVREWVSGAS
+594 PTDVREWVTGAS
-606 LLTNNWILQRPIP
+606 LLNNNWILQRPAP
-619 LNWQKPQTVSAVPNL
+619 LNWQKPQTVNAVPNL
-634 QEIPFVGRNPDS
+634 QEIPVAGRNPDS
-646 YQWSGNMIGPS
+646 YQWSGDLTGPS

>member
-1 MNTRYKEALLLCAM
+1 MNTRYKVALLLCAM
-15 MLIAAAPPAFGT
+15 MLIATAPPAFGT

-55 VGVLDFTTPKM
+55 AGALDFTVPKM
-66 AGWPVA
+66 AGWPAV
-72 MGIMGIANNNIVVDP
+72 MNTVNNRIVVDP
-87 SDAAPY
+87 SAAGAFE
-93 SKYCRSWVF
+93 KYCRSWVF
-102 TGATLPAGTAG
+102 TGATLPARTAG

-148 HSEVHATNTTGN
+148 HSEVHATNT
-160 ATNTTGTV
+160 AGTV

-182 RAVVGSIDLWD
+182 RIAVGAVNPGWD

-224 GNEEPQ
+224 GNTEPQ
-230 PNAVAGFSARRITMS
+230 PYAVAGFSAQRITMS

-273 PVAARAPGLAAG
+273 PAAGRAAGRADG

-307 LSDIRSSARATRPTT
+307 LSDIRSSAGATRTT
-322 NGETAVLAR
+322 NGQTAVLAR

-368 QATAMRAGDII
+368 QATAMRAGDNV
-379 FGDSLTLPGIL
+379 FGDSLTLPAFL
-390 AARSPDGAQ
+390 AARSPDGVQ

-413 VIQAPTPDERDAFTF
+413 VSQIITLPDERDAFTF

-457 ATTDANLPLTNGA
+457 STTDANLPLTSGA

-479 QSGFNTAATLSN
+479 QSGFNTAATLSS
-491 IGMSSGAHAKSATTT
+491 IGMSSGAHTKQATTG
-506 VDPFQG
+506 QG
-512 STATL
+512 SVAKL
-517 ATKAHFTGVGAQPQ
+517 ATKASFTGVGPQPQ
-531 EVAIG
+531 QVAIG
-536 NTLAAYPAGT
+536 NTLAYPAGT
-546 VPIVQNGFVTN
+546 LSATGLLNGFVTN

-594 PTDVREWVSGAS
+594 PTDVREWVTGAS
-606 LLTNNWILQRPIP
+606 LLNNNWILQRPAP
-619 LNWQKPQTVSAVPNL
+619 LNWQKPQTVNAVPNL
-634 QEIPFVGRNPDS
+634 QEIPVAGRNPDS
-646 YQWSGNMIGPS
+646 YQWSGEMTGPS

>member
-1 MNTRYKEALLLCAM
+1 MNTRYKVALLLCAM
-15 MLIAAAPPAFGT
+15 MLIATAPPAFGT

-55 VGVLDFTTPKM
+55 AGALDFTVPKM
-66 AGWPVA
+66 AGWPAV
-72 MGIMGIANNNIVVDP
+72 MNTVNNRIVVDP
-87 SDAAPY
+87 SAAGAFE
-93 SKYCRSWVF
+93 KYCRSWVF
-102 TGATLPAGTAG
+102 TGATLPAATAG

-133 TGDTI
+133 TADTV

-148 HSEVHATNTTGN
+148 HSEVHATDT
-160 ATNTTGTV
+160 AGTV

-182 RAVVGSIDLWD
+182 RIAVGAVNPGWD

-224 GNEEPQ
+224 GNTEPQ

-273 PVAARAPGLAAG
+273 PAAGRAAGRADG

-307 LSDIRSSARATRPTT
+307 LSDIRSSARATRTT
-322 NGETAVLAR
+322 NGQTAVLAR

-368 QATAMRAGDII
+368 QATAMRAGDNV
-379 FGDSLTLPGIL
+379 FGDSLTLPAFL
-390 AARSPDGAQ
+390 AARSPDGVQ

-413 VIQAPTPDERDAFTF
+413 VSQIIALPDERDAFTF
-428 AYTSARVRRTTGNTA
+428 AYTSARVTRTTGNTA

-491 IGMSSGAHAKSATTT
+491 IGMSSGAHAKGATAT
-506 VDPFQG
+506 VAPFQG
-512 STATL
+512 STAKL
-517 ATKAHFTGVGAQPQ
+517 ATKARFTGVGPQPQ
-531 EVAIG
+531 QVAIG
-536 NTLAAYPAGT
+536 DTLAYPAGT
-546 VPIVQNGFVTN
+546 VSATGLLNGFVTN

-606 LLTNNWILQRPIP
+606 LLTNNWILQRPAP

>member
-15 MLIAAAPPAFGT
+15 MLIAAVPPAFGT
-27 IIYGGANVEVPTSTP
+27 ITYGGANVEVPTSTP
-42 ATAVGDAGTLNNR
+42 ATAVGDAGTLNNN
-55 VGVLDFTTPKM
+55 VGILGFDTKM
-66 AGWPVA
+66 TGWPAV
-72 MGIMGIANNNIVVDP
+72 MNTVNNRIVVDP
-87 SDAAPY
+87 RAAGAFA
-93 SKYCRSWVF
+93 KYCRSWVF
-102 TGATLPAGTAG
+102 TGATLPARTQG

-148 HSEVHATNTTGN
+148 HSEVHATNT
-160 ATNTTGTV
+160 AGTV

-182 RAVVGSIDLWD
+182 RIAVGAVGAVDPWD

-205 AQTDAAGSVSTGA
+205 AQTNAAGSVSTGA

-224 GNEEPQ
+224 GNDEPQ
-230 PNAVAGFSARRITMS
+230 PYAVAGFSAQRITMS

-273 PVAARAPGLAAG
+273 PAAARAAGRADG

-348 SPTAPGTGNSITSV
+348 SPTASGTGNSFTSV

-368 QATAMRAGDII
+368 QATAMRAGDNV

-390 AARSPDGAQ
+390 AARSPDGIQ

-413 VIQAPTPDERDAFTF
+413 VIQTPGPADERDAFTF
-428 AYTSARVRRTTGNTA
+428 AYTSARVTRTTGNTL

-457 ATTDANLPLTNGA
+457 STTDANLPLTSGA

-479 QSGFNTAATLSN
+479 QSGFNTAATLSS
-491 IGMSSGAHAKSATTT
+491 IGMSSGAHTKRTTT
-506 VDPFQG
+506 GQG
-512 STATL
+512 SVAKL
-517 ATKAHFTGVGAQPQ
+517 AAKAHFTGVGTQPQ
-531 EVAIG
+531 QVAIG
-536 NTLAAYPAGT
+536 DTLAYPAGT
-546 VPIVQNGFVTN
+546 VSATGLLNGFVTN

-594 PTDVREWVSGAS
+594 PTDVREWVTGAS
-606 LLTNNWILQRPIP
+606 LLNNNWILQRPAP
-619 LNWQKPQTVSAVPNL
+619 LNWQKPQTVNAVPNL
-634 QEIPFVGRNPDS
+634 QEIPVAGRNPDS
-646 YQWSGNMIGPS
+646 YQWSGNLIGPS

>member
-15 MLIAAAPPAFGT
+15 MLIAAVPPAFGT
-27 IIYGGANVEVPTSTP
+27 ITYGGANVEVPTSTP
-42 ATAVGDAGTLNNR
+42 ATAVGDAGTLNNN
-55 VGVLDFTTPKM
+55 VGILGFDTKM
-66 AGWPVA
+66 TGWPAA
-72 MGIMGIANNNIVVDP
+72 MLSPNNNIVLDP
-87 SDAAPY
+87 SVAGPFA
-93 SKYCRSWVF
+93 KYCRSWVF
-102 TGATLPAGTAG
+102 TGATLPAATQG

-133 TGDTI
+133 TADTI

-148 HSEVHATNTTGN
+148 HSEVHATNT
-160 ATNTTGTV
+160 AGTI

-182 RAVVGSIDLWD
+182 RFAVGAVNPWD

-205 AQTDAAGSVSTGA
+205 AQTNAAGSVSTGA

-230 PNAVAGFSARRITMS
+230 PNAVAGFSAQRITMS

-273 PVAARAPGLAAG
+273 PAAAQAAG
-285 YATANTYAMAAA
+285 RADGYSTANTYAMAAA

-307 LSDIRSSARATRPTT
+307 LSDIRSSAGATRTT
-322 NGETAVLAR
+322 NGQTAVLAR

-348 SPTAPGTGNSITSV
+348 SPTAQGTGNSITSV

-368 QATAMRAGDII
+368 QATAMRAGDSV
-379 FGDSLTLPGIL
+379 FGDSLTLPAFL
-390 AARSPDGAQ
+390 AARSPDGVQ

-413 VIQAPTPDERDAFTF
+413 VSQIIALPDERDAFTF
-428 AYTSARVRRTTGNTA
+428 AYTSARVTRTTGNTA

-491 IGMSSGAHAKSATTT
+491 IGMSSGAHAKGATAT
-506 VDPFQG
+506 VAPFQG
-512 STATL
+512 STAKL
-517 ATKAHFTGVGAQPQ
+517 ATKARFTGVGPQPQ
-531 EVAIG
+531 QVAIG
-536 NTLAAYPAGT
+536 DTLAYPAGT
-546 VPIVQNGFVTN
+546 VSATGLLNGFVTN

-594 PTDVREWVSGAS
+594 PTDVREWVTGAS
-606 LLTNNWILQRPIP
+606 LLDNNWILQRPAP

-634 QEIPFVGRNPDS
+634 QEIPFTGRNPDI
-646 YQWSGNMIGPS
+646 YQWSGGMTGPS

>member
-1 MNTRYKEALLLCAM
+1 MNTRYKVALLLCAM
-15 MLIAAAPPAFGT
+15 MLIAAVPPAFGT
-27 IIYGGANVEVPTSTP
+27 ITYGGANVEVPTSTP

-55 VGVLDFTTPKM
+55 AGALDFTVPKM
-66 AGWPVA
+66 AGWPAV
-72 MGIMGIANNNIVVDP
+72 MNTVNNRIVVDP
-87 SDAAPY
+87 SAAGAFE
-93 SKYCRSWVF
+93 KYCRSWVF

-133 TGDTI
+133 TADTI

-148 HSEVHATNTTGN
+148 HSEVHATNT
-160 ATNTTGTV
+160 AGTI

-182 RAVVGSIDLWD
+182 RIAVGAVNPGWD

-205 AQTDAAGSVSTGA
+205 AQTNAAGSVSTGA

-224 GNEEPQ
+224 GNTEPQ
-230 PNAVAGFSARRITMS
+230 PNAVAGFSAQRITMS

-273 PVAARAPGLAAG
+273 PAAGRAAGRADG

-322 NGETAVLAR
+322 NGQTAVLAR

-362 TGKTVA
+362 AGKTVA
-368 QATAMRAGDII
+368 QATAMRAGDIVL
-379 FGDSLTLPGIL
+379 GDSLTLPGIL
-390 AARSPDGAQ
+390 GVRSPDGLQ

-428 AYTSARVRRTTGNTA
+428 AYTSARVRRTSGNPA
-443 DANRAIGATWLGSA
+443 DANMAFGATWLGSA
-457 ATTDANLPLTNGA
+457 ATTDANLPLTSGA

-491 IGMSSGAHAKSATTT
+491 IGMSSGAHAKGTTT
-506 VDPFQG
+506 GQG

-517 ATKAHFTGVGAQPQ
+517 ATKARFTGAGVGPQ
-531 EVAIG
+531 QVAIG
-536 NTLAAYPAGT
+536 NALAYPGGN
-546 VPIVQNGFVTN
+546 PILNGFVTN

-594 PTDVREWVSGAS
+594 PTDVREWVTGAS
-606 LLTNNWILQRPIP
+606 LLNNNWILQRPAP
-619 LNWQKPQTVSAVPNL
+619 LNWQKPQTVNAVPNL
-634 QEIPFVGRNPDS
+634 QEIPVAGRNPDS
-646 YQWSGNMIGPS
+646 YQWSGEMTGPS

>member
-15 MLIAAAPPAFGT
+15 MLIATAPSAFGT
-27 IIYGGANVEVPTSTP
+27 ITYGGANVEVPTSTP
-42 ATAVGDAGTLNNR
+42 ATAVGDAGTLNNN
-55 VGVLDFTTPKM
+55 VGILGFDTKM
-66 AGWPVA
+66 AGWPAA
-72 MGIMGIANNNIVVDP
+72 MIIANNNIVLDP
-87 SDAAPY
+87 SAPGPFA
-93 SKYCRSWVF
+93 KYCRSWVF
-102 TGATLPAGTAG
+102 TGATLPAATQG

-133 TGDTI
+133 TADTI

-148 HSEVHATNTTGN
+148 HSEVHATDT
-160 ATNTTGTV
+160 AGTV

-182 RAVVGSIDLWD
+182 RIAVDSVNPWD

-230 PNAVAGFSARRITMS
+230 PNAVAGFSAQRITMS

-273 PVAARAPGLAAG
+273 PVAARAPGWAAG

-307 LSDIRSSARATRPTT
+307 LSDIRSSAMATRPTT
-322 NGETAVLAR
+322 NGQTAVLAR

-368 QATAMRAGDII
+368 QATAMRAGDSV
-379 FGDSLTLPGIL
+379 FGDLLTLPGIL
-390 AARSPDGAQ
+390 AARSPDGIQ

-413 VIQAPTPDERDAFTF
+413 VIQTPGPADERDAFTFAPGPADERDAFTF
-428 AYTSARVRRTTGNTA
+428 AYTSARVTRTTGNTL

-457 ATTDANLPLTNGA
+457 STTDANLPLTSGA

-479 QSGFNTAATLSN
+479 QSGFNTAATLSS
-491 IGMSSGAHAKSATTT
+491 IGMSSGAHTKRTTT
-506 VDPFQG
+506 GQG
-512 STATL
+512 SVAKL
-517 ATKAHFTGVGAQPQ
+517 AAKAHFTGVGTQPQ
-531 EVAIG
+531 QVAIG
-536 NTLAAYPAGT
+536 DTLAYPAGT
-546 VPIVQNGFVTN
+546 LSATGLLNGFVTN

-594 PTDVREWVSGAS
+594 PTDVREWVTGAS
-606 LLTNNWILQRPIP
+606 LLNNNWILQRPAP
-619 LNWQKPQTVSAVPNL
+619 LNWQKPQTVNAVPNL
-634 QEIPFVGRNPDS
+634 QEIPVAGRNPDS
-646 YQWSGNMIGPS
+646 YQWSGEMTGPS

>member
-1 MNTRYKEALLLCAM
+1 MNTRYKVALLLCAM
-15 MLIAAAPPAFGT
+15 MLIATAPSAFGT
-27 IIYGGANVEVPTSTP
+27 ITYGGANVEVPTSNP
-42 ATAVGDAGTLNNR
+42 AVAAGDTGTLNNWA
-55 VGVLDFTTPKM
+55 GALIYNTPKM
-66 AGWPVA
+66 TAGVGWPRL
-72 MGIMGIANNNIVVDP
+72 MTIANNNIVVDP
-87 SDAAPY
+87 SGPAPY
-93 SKYCRSWVF
+93 TKYCRSWVF
-102 TGATLPAGTAG
+102 TGASLPAGFTG

-148 HSEVHATNTTGN
+148 HSEIHATT
-160 ATNTTGTV
+160 AGTI

-182 RAVVGSIDLWD
+182 RTLVSPNPSD

-205 AQTDAAGSVSTGA
+205 AQTNAAGSVSTGA

-224 GNEEPQ
+224 GNDEPQ
-230 PNAVAGFSARRITMS
+230 PYAVAGFSAQRITMS

-273 PVAARAPGLAAG
+273 PVAARAPGWAAG

-368 QATAMRAGDII
+368 QATAMRAGDRV
-379 FGDSLTLPGIL
+379 FGDPLVLGPVL
-390 AARSPDGAQ
+390 AARSPDGLQ
-399 TWSQMLAVAAKGQS
+399 TWSQMLAVASKGQS
-413 VIQAPTPDERDAFTF
+413 VNQILTNPYERDAFTF
-428 AYTSARVRRTTGNTA
+428 AYTSARVIRTTGSTA

-457 ATTDANLPLTNGA
+457 STTDANLPLTSGA

-491 IGMSSGAHAKSATTT
+491 IGMSSGAHTKRTTT
-506 VDPFQG
+506 TFTGPIFQG
-512 STATL
+512 STAKL
-517 ATKAHFTGVGAQPQ
+517 AAKAHFTGVGTQPQ
-531 EVAIG
+531 QVAIG
-536 NTLAAYPAGT
+536 NVLAYPAGSFSPT
-546 VPIVQNGFVTN
+546 GFLNGFTTN
-557 GPGFTGQGWDDAGSY
+557 GPGFTGEGWDDAGSY
-572 IIAGTQDA
+572 IIAGSQDA
-580 TTTGSSGTYRLTAQ
+580 TTTGSSGTYSLTAQ
-594 PTDVREWVSGAS
+594 PTDVREWVTGAS
-606 LLTNNWILQRPIP
+606 LLNNNWILQRPAP
-619 LNWQKPQTVSAVPNL
+619 LDWQKPQTVNAVPNL
-634 QEIPFVGRNPDS
+634 QEIPVAGRNPDS
-646 YQWSGNMIGPS
+646 YQWSGDLTGPS

>member
-1 MNTRYKEALLLCAM
+1 MNTRYKVALLLCAM
-15 MLIAAAPPAFGT
+15 MLIATAPPAFGT

-55 VGVLDFTTPKM
+55 AGALGFTVPKM
-66 AGWPVA
+66 AGWPAV
-72 MGIMGIANNNIVVDP
+72 MNTVNNRIVVDP
-87 SDAAPY
+87 SAAGAFE
-93 SKYCRSWVF
+93 KYCRSWVF
-102 TGATLPAGTAG
+102 TGATLPARTAG

-133 TGDTI
+133 TADTI

-148 HSEVHATNTTGN
+148 HSEVHATN
-160 ATNTTGTV
+160 AAGTI

-182 RAVVGSIDLWD
+182 RTLVSPNPSD

-205 AQTDAAGSVSTGA
+205 AQTNAAGSVSTGA

-224 GNEEPQ
+224 GNTEPQ
-230 PNAVAGFSARRITMS
+230 PNAVAGFSAQRITMS

-273 PVAARAPGLAAG
+273 PVAAPAAGRADG

-307 LSDIRSSARATRPTT
+307 LSDIRSSARATRTT
-322 NGETAVLAR
+322 DGQTAVLAR

-348 SPTAPGTGNSITSV
+348 SPIAPGTGNSITSV

-368 QATAMRAGDII
+368 QATAMRAGDSV

-428 AYTSARVRRTTGNTA
+428 AYTSARVRRTTGDTA

-457 ATTDANLPLTNGA
+457 STTDANLPLTSGA

-479 QSGFNTAATLSN
+479 QSGFNTVATLSR
-491 IGMSSGAHAKSATTT
+491 IGMSSGAHAKSATAT
-506 VDPFQG
+506 VAPFQG
-512 STATL
+512 STAKL
-517 ATKAHFTGVGAQPQ
+517 AAKAHFTGVGTQPQ
-531 EVAIG
+531 QVAIG
-536 NTLAAYPAGT
+536 DTLAYPAGT
-546 VPIVQNGFVTN
+546 VSATGLLNGFTTN

-572 IIAGTQDA
+572 IIAGSQDA

-594 PTDVREWVSGAS
+594 PTDVREWVTGAS
-606 LLTNNWILQRPIP
+606 LLNNNWILQRPAP
-619 LNWQKPQTVSAVPNL
+619 LNWQKPQTVNAVPNL
-634 QEIPFVGRNPDS
+634 QEIPVAGRNPDS
-646 YQWSGNMIGPS
+646 YQWSGNLIGPS

>member
-1 MNTRYKEALLLCAM
+1 
-15 MLIAAAPPAFGT
+15 
-27 IIYGGANVEVPTSTP
+27 V
-42 ATAVGDAGTLNNR
+42 
-55 VGVLDFTTPKM
+55 
-66 AGWPVA
+66 
-72 MGIMGIANNNIVVDP
+72 NNNIVADP
-87 SDAAPY
+87 SAAGAFA
-93 SKYCRSWVF
+93 KYCRSWVF
-102 TGATLPAGTAG
+102 TGATLPAGIVG
-113 DAAAEWTGT
+113 DAAAEWTGN

-127 ASEVLN
+127 ASEVL
-133 TGDTI
+133 DTADTV

-148 HSEVHATNTTGN
+148 HSEVHATNT
-160 ATNTTGTV
+160 AGTV
-168 PTTAQTLIDAWAGS
+168 STTAQTLIDAWAGS
-182 RAVVGSIDLWD
+182 RIAVGAVNPWD

-230 PNAVAGFSARRITMS
+230 PYAVAGFSAQRITMS

-273 PVAARAPGLAAG
+273 PVAGRAAGRADG

-307 LSDIRSSARATRPTT
+307 LSDIRSSAGATRTT
-322 NGETAVLAR
+322 NGQTAVLAR

-348 SPTAPGTGNSITSV
+348 SPTAPGTGNSISSV

-368 QATAMRAGDII
+368 QATAMRTGDNV

-390 AARSPDGAQ
+390 GVRSPDGLQ

-413 VIQAPTPDERDAFTF
+413 VSQIIALPDERDAIALPDERDAFTF
-428 AYTSARVRRTTGNTA
+428 AYTSARVTRTNGNTD

-457 ATTDANLPLTNGA
+457 STTDANLPLTNGA

-479 QSGFNTAATLSN
+479 QSGFNTEATLSN
-491 IGMSSGAHAKSATTT
+491 IGMSSGAHAKGATTG
-506 VDPFQG
+506 QG
-512 STATL
+512 SVAKL
-517 ATKAHFTGVGAQPQ
+517 ATKARFTGVGQQPQ
-531 EVAIG
+531 QVAIG
-536 NTLAAYPAGT
+536 NTLAYPAGT
-546 VPIVQNGFVTN
+546 VSATGLLHGFVTN

-594 PTDVREWVSGAS
+594 PTDVREWVTGAS
-606 LLTNNWILQRPIP
+606 LLNNNWILQRPAP
-619 LNWQKPQTVSAVPNL
+619 LNWQKPQTVNAVPNL
-634 QEIPFVGRNPDS
+634 QEIPVAGRNPDS
-646 YQWSGNMIGPS
+646 YQWSGEMAGPS

>member
-1 MNTRYKEALLLCAM
+1 MNTRYKVALLLCAM
-15 MLIAAAPPAFGT
+15 MLIAAVPPAFGT

-55 VGVLDFTTPKM
+55 AGALDFTVPKM
-66 AGWPVA
+66 AGWPAV
-72 MGIMGIANNNIVVDP
+72 MNTVNNRIVVDP
-87 SDAAPY
+87 RAAGAFA
-93 SKYCRSWVF
+93 KYCRSWVF
-102 TGATLPAGTAG
+102 TGATLPARTAG

-133 TGDTI
+133 TADTI

-148 HSEVHATNTTGN
+148 HSEVHATNT
-160 ATNTTGTV
+160 AGTI

-182 RAVVGSIDLWD
+182 RIAVGSVNPGWD

-205 AQTDAAGSVSTGA
+205 AQTNAAGSVSTGA

-224 GNEEPQ
+224 GNTEPQ
-230 PNAVAGFSARRITMS
+230 PNAVAGFSAQRITMS

-273 PVAARAPGLAAG
+273 PVAARAPGWAAG

-368 QATAMRAGDII
+368 QATAMRTGDII
-379 FGDSLTLPGIL
+379 FGDGLPLGPAGTIL
-390 AARSPDGAQ
+390 AARSPDGLQ

-428 AYTSARVRRTTGNTA
+428 AYTSARVTRTTGNTL

-457 ATTDANLPLTNGA
+457 STTDANLPLTSGA

-479 QSGFNTAATLSN
+479 QSGFNTAATLSS
-491 IGMSSGAHAKSATTT
+491 IGMSSGAHTKQATTG
-506 VDPFQG
+506 QG
-512 STATL
+512 SVAKL
-517 ATKAHFTGVGAQPQ
+517 ATKASFTGVGTQPQ
-531 EVAIG
+531 QVAIG
-536 NTLAAYPAGT
+536 NTLAYPAGT
-546 VPIVQNGFVTN
+546 LSATGLLNGFVTN

-594 PTDVREWVSGAS
+594 PTDVREWVTGAS
-606 LLTNNWILQRPIP
+606 LLDNNWILQRPAP

-634 QEIPFVGRNPDS
+634 QEIPFTGRNPDI
-646 YQWSGNMIGPS
+646 YQWSGGMTGPS

>member
-66 AGWPVA
+66 AGWPRL
-72 MGIMGIANNNIVVDP
+72 MTPIIAKNNIVVDP
-87 SDAAPY
+87 SGPAPY
-93 SKYCRSWVF
+93 TKYCRSWVF
-102 TGATLPAGTAG
+102 TGASLPARFTG
-113 DAAAEWTGT
+113 DAAAEWTGN

-148 HSEVHATNTTGN
+148 HSEIHATT
-160 ATNTTGTV
+160 AGTI

-182 RAVVGSIDLWD
+182 RAVIGPNPSD

-205 AQTDAAGSVSTGA
+205 AQTVAAGSVSTGA

-224 GNEEPQ
+224 GNDEPQ
-230 PNAVAGFSARRITMS
+230 PYAVAGFSAQRITMS

-273 PVAARAPGLAAG
+273 PVAAQAPGWAAG

-307 LSDIRSSARATRPTT
+307 LSDIRSSAMATRPTT
-322 NGETAVLAR
+322 NGQTAVLAR

-368 QATAMRAGDII
+368 QATAMRAGDSV
-379 FGDSLTLPGIL
+379 FGDLLTLPGIL
-390 AARSPDGAQ
+390 AARSPDGLQ

-428 AYTSARVRRTTGNTA
+428 AYTSARVTRTTGNTT

-457 ATTDANLPLTNGA
+457 STTDANLPLTNGA

-491 IGMSSGAHAKSATTT
+491 IGMSSGAHAKGATAT
-506 VDPFQG
+506 VAPFQG
-512 STATL
+512 STAKL
-517 ATKAHFTGVGAQPQ
+517 ATKARFTGVGTQPQ
-531 EVAIG
+531 QVAIG
-536 NTLAAYPAGT
+536 DTLAYPAGT
-546 VPIVQNGFVTN
+546 VSATGLLNGFVTN

-572 IIAGTQDA
+572 IIAGSQDA

-594 PTDVREWVSGAS
+594 PTDVREWVTGAS
-606 LLTNNWILQRPIP
+606 LLNNNWILQRPAP

-634 QEIPFVGRNPDS
+634 QEIPFTGRNPDI
-646 YQWSGNMIGPS
+646 YQWSGDLTGPS

>member
-1 MNTRYKEALLLCAM
+1 MNTRYKVALLLCAM
-15 MLIAAAPPAFGT
+15 MLIATAPPAFGT

-55 VGVLDFTTPKM
+55 AGALDFTVPKM
-66 AGWPVA
+66 AGWPAV
-72 MGIMGIANNNIVVDP
+72 MNTVNNRIVVDP
-87 SDAAPY
+87 SAAGAFE
-93 SKYCRSWVF
+93 KYCRSWVF
-102 TGATLPAGTAG
+102 TGATLPAATAG

-133 TGDTI
+133 TADTV
-138 IMSASANGQS
+138 IMSASANGQF
-148 HSEVHATNTTGN
+148 HSEVHATDT
-160 ATNTTGTV
+160 AGTV

-182 RAVVGSIDLWD
+182 CIAVGAVNPGWD

-224 GNEEPQ
+224 GNTEPQ

-273 PVAARAPGLAAG
+273 PAAAQAAGRADG

-322 NGETAVLAR
+322 DGQTAVLAR

-368 QATAMRAGDII
+368 QATAMRDGDNV
-379 FGDSLTLPGIL
+379 FGDSLTLPAFL
-390 AARSPDGAQ
+390 AARSPDGVQ

-413 VIQAPTPDERDAFTF
+413 VSQIIALPDERDAFTF
-428 AYTSARVRRTTGNTA
+428 AYTSARVTRTTGNTA
-443 DANRAIGATWLGSA
+443 DANRTIGATWLGSA

-491 IGMSSGAHAKSATTT
+491 IGMSSGAHAKQATTG
-506 VDPFQG
+506 QG
-512 STATL
+512 SVAKL
-517 ATKAHFTGVGAQPQ
+517 ATKASFTGVGPQPQ
-531 EVAIG
+531 QVAIG
-536 NTLAAYPAGT
+536 NTLAYPAGT
-546 VPIVQNGFVTN
+546 LSATGLLNGFVTN

-594 PTDVREWVSGAS
+594 PTDVREWVTGAS
-606 LLTNNWILQRPIP
+606 LLNNNWILQRPAP
-619 LNWQKPQTVSAVPNL
+619 LNWQKPQTVNAVPNL
-634 QEIPFVGRNPDS
+634 QEIPVAGRNPDS
-646 YQWSGNMIGPS
+646 YQWSGEMTGPS

>member
-15 MLIAAAPPAFGT
+15 MLIAAVPPAFGT

-55 VGVLDFTTPKM
+55 AGALDFTVPKM
-66 AGWPVA
+66 AGWPAV
-72 MGIMGIANNNIVVDP
+72 MNTANNRIVVDP
-87 SDAAPY
+87 RAAGAFA
-93 SKYCRSWVF
+93 KYCRSWVF
-102 TGATLPAGTAG
+102 TGATLPARTQG

-133 TGDTI
+133 TADTI

-148 HSEVHATNTTGN
+148 HSEVHATNT
-160 ATNTTGTV
+160 AGTI

-182 RAVVGSIDLWD
+182 RTLVSPNPSD

-205 AQTDAAGSVSTGA
+205 AQTNAAGSVSTGA

-230 PNAVAGFSARRITMS
+230 PNAVAGFSAQRITMS

-273 PVAARAPGLAAG
+273 PVAAPAAGRADG

-307 LSDIRSSARATRPTT
+307 LSDIRSSAMATRPTT
-322 NGETAVLAR
+322 NGQTAVLAR

-348 SPTAPGTGNSITSV
+348 SPTASGTGNSFTSV

-368 QATAMRAGDII
+368 QATAMRAGDNV
-379 FGDSLTLPGIL
+379 FGDSLTLPAFL
-390 AARSPDGAQ
+390 AARSPDGVQ

-428 AYTSARVRRTTGNTA
+428 AYTSARVTRTTGDTA
-443 DANRAIGATWLGSA
+443 DANRTIGATWLGSA
-457 ATTDANLPLTNGA
+457 STTDANLPLTSGA

-479 QSGFNTAATLSN
+479 QSGFNTEATLSN
-491 IGMSSGAHAKSATTT
+491 IGMSSGAHAKGTTT
-506 VDPFQG
+506 GQG

-517 ATKAHFTGVGAQPQ
+517 ATKARFTGAGVGPQ
-531 EVAIG
+531 QVAIG
-536 NTLAAYPAGT
+536 NALAYPGGN
-546 VPIVQNGFVTN
+546 PILNGFVTN

-606 LLTNNWILQRPIP
+606 LLNNNWILQRPAP

-634 QEIPFVGRNPDS
+634 QEIPVAGRNPDS
-646 YQWSGNMIGPS
+646 YQWSGDLTGPS

>member
-1 MNTRYKEALLLCAM
+1 MNTRYKVALLLCAM
-15 MLIAAAPPAFGT
+15 MLIATAPPAFGT
-27 IIYGGANVEVPTSTP
+27 ITYGGTSVEVPTSTP
-42 ATAVGDAGTLNNR
+42 ATAVGHAGTLNN
-55 VGVLDFTTPKM
+55 GVNALGFNTPKL

-87 SDAAPY
+87 SGAAPY

-122 LAPAS
+122 YAPVS
-127 ASEVLN
+127 ASEVLD
-133 TGDTI
+133 TADTI

-148 HSEVHATNTTGN
+148 RSEVHATN
-160 ATNTTGTV
+160 AAGTV

-182 RAVVGSIDLWD
+182 RIAAGAVNPWD

-205 AQTDAAGSVSTGA
+205 AQTNAAGSVSTGA

-224 GNEEPQ
+224 GNTEPQ
-230 PNAVAGFSARRITMS
+230 PNAVAGFSAQRITMS
-245 SGSTRV
+245 AGSTRV

-258 VTGTTSVEIANALGG
+258 VTGTTSVEIANANGG
-273 PVAARAPGLAAG
+273 QAAG

-307 LSDIRSSARATRPTT
+307 LSDIRSSARATRTT
-322 NGETAVLAR
+322 NGQTAVLAR

-348 SPTAPGTGNSITSV
+348 SPTTSGTGNSFTSV

-506 VDPFQG
+506 FTGPTFQG

-536 NTLAAYPAGT
+536 NTLAYPAGT

>member
-1 MNTRYKEALLLCAM
+1 MNTRYKVALLLCAM
-15 MLIAAAPPAFGT
+15 MLIATAPPAFGT

-55 VGVLDFTTPKM
+55 AGALDFTVPKM
-66 AGWPVA
+66 AGWPAV
-72 MGIMGIANNNIVVDP
+72 MNTVNNRIVVDP
-87 SDAAPY
+87 RAAGAFA
-93 SKYCRSWVF
+93 KYCRSWVF
-102 TGATLPAGTAG
+102 TGATLPARTAG

-127 ASEVLN
+127 ASEVLD
-133 TGDTI
+133 TADTI

-148 HSEVHATNTTGN
+148 HSEVHATN
-160 ATNTTGTV
+160 AAGTI

-182 RAVVGSIDLWD
+182 RIAVGAVNPGWD

-224 GNEEPQ
+224 GNTEPQ
-230 PNAVAGFSARRITMS
+230 PNAVAGFSAQRITMS

-273 PVAARAPGLAAG
+273 PVAGRADG

-307 LSDIRSSARATRPTT
+307 LSDIRSSARATRTT
-322 NGETAVLAR
+322 DGQTAVLAR

-368 QATAMRAGDII
+368 QATAMRAGDNV
-379 FGDSLTLPGIL
+379 FGDSLTLPAFL
-390 AARSPDGAQ
+390 AARSPDGVQ

-413 VIQAPTPDERDAFTF
+413 VSQIIALPDERDAFTF
-428 AYTSARVRRTTGNTA
+428 AYTSARVTRTTGNTA
-443 DANRAIGATWLGSA
+443 DANRTIGATWLGSA
-457 ATTDANLPLTNGA
+457 STTDANLPLTNGA

-491 IGMSSGAHAKSATTT
+491 IGMSSGAHAKGATAT
-506 VDPFQG
+506 VAPFQG
-512 STATL
+512 STAKL
-517 ATKAHFTGVGAQPQ
+517 ATKARFTGVGPQPQ
-531 EVAIG
+531 QVAIG
-536 NTLAAYPAGT
+536 NTLAYPAGT
-546 VPIVQNGFVTN
+546 VSATGLLNGFVTN

-594 PTDVREWVSGAS
+594 PTDVREWVTGAS
-606 LLTNNWILQRPIP
+606 LLNNNWILQRPAP
-619 LNWQKPQTVSAVPNL
+619 LNWQKPQTVNAVPNL
-634 QEIPFVGRNPDS
+634 QEIPVAGRNPDS
-646 YQWSGNMIGPS
+646 YQWSGDLTGPS